1 MILEVRKLESQVEA
15 QQKKVGAFNA
25 LFAVGGFLPAVGD
38 SEAGA
43 LLAEYVKGARQ
54 APRHG
59 FRAMS
64 WPFSCHFG
72 LRRLFRAPLKALS
85 GG

>member
-59 FRAMS
+59 WMSGHVMAIFMPFRAS
-64 WPFSCHFG
+64 E
-72 LRRLFRAPLKALS
+72 ALS
-85 GG
+85 GSA